1 MESAAGND
9 PATTLRVGID
19 RATMR
24 GRWLGTRLREYR
36 EAAGLKGADVGE
48 RIARAVSTLSRWE
61 SGDLIPRPGEL
72 YYMLELYGV
81 RDDERETL
89 MRHAEEARQ
98 PGPSEVDAS
107 VAVADHV
114 WLESRAW
121 KIETFQT
128 TGVHGLLQTA
138 DHARAVL
145 TARHRSA
152 SPARIEGAVTAREL
166 RQRRLAGEHPLQLS
180 AILDEAVL
188 HRAVDGPESMRAQL
202 EYLVERVALPHVEIR
217 VIPFAAGAHA
227 SLSGAFDV
235 LRFRDEHDVA
245 FLETRGGVMYLERS
259 EPFTEVLDEL
269 RSVAL
274 SEEDSVAMIAA
285 IADREMR

>member
-1 MESAAGND
+1 MENAADND

-36 EAAGLKGADVGE
+36 EASGLKGAQVSE

-61 SGDLIPRPGEL
+61 SGDLIPYPGEL

-89 MRHAEEARQ
+89 MRHAEEARR
-98 PGPSEVDAS
+98 PGPSAVDMS

-114 WLESRAW
+114 WLEGRAW
-121 KIETFQT
+121 RVETFQT
-128 TGVHGLLQTA
+128 TLVPGLLQTA

-145 TARHRSA
+145 MARLRSA
-152 SPARIEGAVTAREL
+152 SPERVAGAVAAREL
-166 RQRRLAGEHPLQLS
+166 RQRRLAGERPLELS

-188 HRAVDGPESMRAQL
+188 RRAVGGPEAMRAQL
-202 EYLVERVALPHVEIR
+202 RYLSERAALPHVEIR

-227 SLSGAFDV
+227 SLTSGFEV
-235 LRFRDEHDVA
+235 LRFRDEHDVVV
-245 FLETRGGVMYLERS
+245 LETRGGVMYFERAETFS
-259 EPFTEVLDEL
+259 EVLREL
-269 RSVAL
+269 RAVAL
-274 SEEDSVAMIAA
+274 SAQDSAAMIAA
-285 IADREMR
+285 IVDREMR

>member
-1 MESAAGND
+1 MHSAADDD

-24 GRWLGTRLREYR
+24 GRWLGTRLSEYR
-36 EAAGLKGADVGE
+36 EAAGLKGAEVAE
-48 RIARAVSTLSRWE
+48 RIARAASTLSRWE

-81 RDDERETL
+81 RDDERDTL

-107 VAVADHV
+107 IAVADHV

-121 KIETFQT
+121 KVETFQT
-128 TGVHGLLQTA
+128 MGVHGLLQTA

-145 TARHRSA
+145 MARHRTA
-152 SPARIEGAVTAREL
+152 SQERIDRAVAAREL
-166 RQRRLAGEHPLQLS
+166 RQRRLDDEHPLQL
-180 AILDEAVL
+180 AAVLDEAVL
-188 HRAVDGPESMRAQL
+188 RRAVGGPEMMRAQL
-202 EYLVERVALPHVEIR
+202 RYLAERAALPHVEIR

-227 SLSGAFDV
+227 SLAGGFDV
-235 LRFRDEHDVA
+235 LRFRDEHDAVY
-245 FLETRGGVMYLERS
+245 LETRGGVMYLERS
-259 EPFTEVLDEL
+259 EPFIEVLREL
-269 RSVAL
+269 RSAAL
-274 SEEDSVAMIAA
+274 SAEDSVAMIAA
-285 IADREMR
+285 IANGETT